1 MVLLCLRAEAGGRM
15 GDAVV
20 HPLCGS
26 AVTLR
31 SAAVSGKPLAMFG
44 AVVVAAGAR
53 GSVVA

>member
-1 MVLLCLRAEAGGRM
+1 MVLLCLRAEAGGRI

-31 SAAVSGKPLAMFG
+31 RAAVTGKPLAVFG
-44 AVVVAAGAR
+44 AVVVGAGAR
-53 GSVVA
+53 GTVVA